1 MLRGRGKEEALAKDW
16 GGMASDAGGNNQ
28 VESQKLSEES

>member
-1 MLRGRGKEEALAKDW
+1 MLRGRGKEALAKDW
-16 GGMASDAGGNNQ
+16 GGMASDVGGNKQ